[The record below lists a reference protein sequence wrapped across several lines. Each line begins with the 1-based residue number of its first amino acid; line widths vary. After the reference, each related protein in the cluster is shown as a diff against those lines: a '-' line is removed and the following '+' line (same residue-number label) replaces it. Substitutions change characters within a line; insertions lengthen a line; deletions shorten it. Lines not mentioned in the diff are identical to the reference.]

1 MSGIFVVRFIIVC
14 SLFACFD
21 HSLYYYYT
29 SNQSISFLS
38 IVFSLFSNNYF
49 LLLCSSLLIFIPFSP
64 FFYYYKL
71 FPLSFTPFYNYLSYN
86 FTIIYFLRL
95 NIIKK
100 TWYSQLSL
108 IGNCHYRLISKIWL
122 RLVSLHFQ
130 KIFGEYVLHLLDSL
144 TWKQFLKIYHYCRLF
159 IPFHEFIVRPQLVI
173 LSMFMM
179 ISPSPNTSV
188 PSLKKTLDYY

>member
-1 MSGIFVVRFIIVC
+1 MSWVVLYIVWEL
-14 SLFACFD
+14 SFSRD
-21 HSLYYYYT
+21 
-29 SNQSISFLS
+29 SFLCLPVDPLS
-38 IVFSLFSNNYF
+38 FNPLLSPYVIVSSFIVPLSVFLSLHFSD
-49 LLLCSSLLIFIPFSP
+49 
-64 FFYYYKL
+64 YYKL